1 MLNTRLEGLVDVENG
16 AILINK
22 HDPMTKLT
30 LTLTKNLVKDFLQI
44 MKLSIVLNIVLR
56 KCSSKEKYFKFQHLI
71 HAS

>member
-30 LTLTKNLVKDFLQI
+30 LTLTKNLVKDFL
-44 MKLSIVLNIVLR
+44 
-56 KCSSKEKYFKFQHLI
+56 
-71 HAS
+71 